1 LEAPHSIQHIEPH
14 YYVLSNGYLFNAIL
28 PSAALKNVVAPRG
41 RRPAD
46 WASVLINFFQ
56 KKGAFMQRK
65 RKVGRRRRRRFGN
78 AVGIVNSR
86 PRQRRR
92 NSYAVDQR
100 DAAVDASGD
109 VADDQADGAADAD
122 FCG

>member
-1 LEAPHSIQHIEPH
+1 
-14 YYVLSNGYLFNAIL
+14 
-28 PSAALKNVVAPRG
+28 
-41 RRPAD
+41 
-46 WASVLINFFQ
+46 
-56 KKGAFMQRK
+56 MQRE

-92 NSYAVDQR
+92 NSDAVDQR

-122 FCG
+122 FCGGNRGQGDLDDGWQEECQSQIPRSGTFVTSFSS